1 MGATKDSRHLLHTLI
16 VAAVDGNG
24 VDALDIH
31 RFRTAAF
38 SAAPTHLVISTD
50 GFLADQETAND
61 VGPGYFFFIQ
71 VLARYNDEA
80 SKEAAEDALDD
91 LDDLLIPALSAA
103 QGTDVWDTLSFI
115 GQTRRG
121 SVKYGSH
128 NYRVSQIKIK
138 LEI

>member
-50 GFLADQETAND
+50 GFLADHEIF
-61 VGPGYFFFIQ
+61 Y
-71 VLARYNDEA
+71 
-80 SKEAAEDALDD
+80 
-91 LDDLLIPALSAA
+91 
-103 QGTDVWDTLSFI
+103 
-115 GQTRRG
+115 
-121 SVKYGSH
+121 
-128 NYRVSQIKIK
+128 YRF
-138 LEI
+138 